1 MYLPS
6 LFDASKLRLPQRGGS
21 CCSEPL
27 RTSNGPPR
35 HHLACLIHPEA
46 PEGGK
51 KYHLRPQGDEIRL
64 SHQREERER
73 VYNSSLI
80 GCCRLEGR
88 HRSCHLLWCE
98 VMMTSAIKWVL
109 QSRLLLLCLNSGSAS
124 SEGPWGPLRSSKPSP
139 SETSAVV
146 KWDGLVFE
154 AFPGR
159 FTRCFTLTSRES
171 DDLRHAMSLFSLF
184 LSSFSIVQR
193 ILGYVRPPRTGRRR
207 SVWRS
212 LRIGTAFTWHC
223 DIIGL

>member
-6 LFDASKLRLPQRGGS
+6 LFDASNLRLPQRGGS

-98 VMMTSAIKWVL
+98 VMMTSAIK
-109 QSRLLLLCLNSGSAS
+109 
-124 SEGPWGPLRSSKPSP
+124 
-139 SETSAVV
+139 
-146 KWDGLVFE
+146 
-154 AFPGR
+154 
-159 FTRCFTLTSRES
+159 
-171 DDLRHAMSLFSLF
+171 
-184 LSSFSIVQR
+184 
-193 ILGYVRPPRTGRRR
+193 
-207 SVWRS
+207 
-212 LRIGTAFTWHC
+212 
-223 DIIGL
+223 

>member
-1 MYLPS
+1 MAPSGGRVAYCCVWTGTITSSETSEHERSINETSASKCSINTLKWLICAALSTRTHIIKIHMYLPS
-6 LFDASKLRLPQRGGS
+6 LFDASNLRLPQRGGS

-98 VMMTSAIKWVL
+98 VMMTSAIK
-109 QSRLLLLCLNSGSAS
+109 
-124 SEGPWGPLRSSKPSP
+124 
-139 SETSAVV
+139 
-146 KWDGLVFE
+146 
-154 AFPGR
+154 
-159 FTRCFTLTSRES
+159 
-171 DDLRHAMSLFSLF
+171 
-184 LSSFSIVQR
+184 
-193 ILGYVRPPRTGRRR
+193 
-207 SVWRS
+207 
-212 LRIGTAFTWHC
+212 
-223 DIIGL
+223 